1 MLVVFDQ
8 CVRRKFLDIMD
19 SIADAALS
27 GVGIVMIN
35 FFFVIA
41 AEGIRRVYAG
51 YRQNKKKNERETLG

>member
-1 MLVVFDQ
+1 
-8 CVRRKFLDIMD
+8 MD

-41 AEGIRRVYAG
+41 AEKIRRIYAG
-51 YRQNKKKNERETLG
+51 YKQNKKKNERETLR